1 MFNWDSDLTS
11 KKLTID
17 DDQLTIKVKDGS
29 GFKTS
34 IGDQVGASLS
44 LLHQL
49 KLCSRLKQVGSI
61 TIRFD

>member
-44 LLHQL
+44 PSSTEIL
-49 KLCSRLKQVGSI
+49 
-61 TIRFD
+61 